1 MIFVWLLRNCRNQ
14 IMNNFGV
21 LFSVFGIQESLYRYF
36 ISWLVSIFI
45 HGYFVLDF
53 LSFGY

>member
-1 MIFVWLLRNCRNQ
+1 
-14 IMNNFGV
+14 MNNFGV
-21 LFSVFGIQESLYRYF
+21 LFSVFGIQESLYSCF

-53 LSFGY
+53 LSSGY